1 MITIRLANLQF
12 KAFHGI
18 HEEEK
23 ILGNLY
29 IIDAAAEIHEEPE
42 VIHSINKTV
51 NYEDMYNIIRE
62 RMNVPTPLLETIVMD
77 IGNEFHREYP
87 EIRAI
92 NISIRKMNPP
102 VEGMQGEACVSWRRE
117 F

>member
-1 MITIRLANLQF
+1 M
-12 KAFHGI
+12 
-18 HEEEK
+18 
-23 ILGNLY
+23 
-29 IIDAAAEIHEEPE
+29 
-42 VIHSINKTV
+42 S
-51 NYEDMYNIIRE
+51 
-62 RMNVPTPLLETIVMD
+62 VPTPLLETIVMD